1 MKRFWWFLFGLM
13 ILYMLGI
20 IILSLINFDG
30 WVMPL
35 YEDIYGPS
43 HLFALNTTLT
53 MFLLWASALLF
64 IVNAMSESMLENRKR
79 KIIFY
84 LSQALIFFY
93 LGFDDRFRIHE
104 GIGDVFAFDDAF
116 VIIFLGLVEVLILV
130 FYERILKQPLVKWRY
145 LLIAG
150 IFFAIM
156 AVADL
161 KSLPLEKYG
170 INDTL
175 VEDIPK
181 TWAAFF
187 LMIYPLDILLSRIKE
202 LREKSERSY

>member
-1 MKRFWWFLFGLM
+1 MKKFLWLLLGVM
-13 ILYMLGI
+13 IMYTLGI
-20 IILSLINFDG
+20 LILSLINFEG

-43 HLFALNTTLT
+43 YLFALNTTLT
-53 MFLLWASALLF
+53 MFFLWASAILF
-64 IVNAMSESMLENRKR
+64 IVNVMVESMLENRTR

-84 LSQALIFFY
+84 LSQTIIFFY

-104 GIGDVFAFDDAF
+104 GIGDILFFDDAY
-116 VIIFLGLVEVLILV
+116 VIIILGIIEFLILV
-130 FYERILKQPLVKWRY
+130 FYEKILRQPLIRWRY

-150 IFFAIM
+150 ILFVIM

-161 KSLPLEKYG
+161 KSLPLEEYG

-175 VEDIPK
+175 IEDIPK
-181 TWAAFF
+181 TWAGFF
-187 LMIYPLDILLSRIKE
+187 LMLYPVDILLFRIRELKE
-202 LREKSERSY
+202 AGK